1 MFKGKYDICPNEFVE
16 INLNDR
22 TRQGSG
28 KNILIPKVRKRK
40 GEDNFFYR
48 ASYLLNIIVN
58 KLSDSKE
65 DITKKNIAK
74 LYWKFF
80 IAKYDQQNSC
90 SWSVLCNCGN
100 CNPINTL

>member
-1 MFKGKYDICPNEFVE
+1 MFKGKYDICPDEFVE

-28 KNILIPKVRKRK
+28 KNIQIPKIRKRK
-40 GEDNFFYR
+40 GE
-48 ASYLLNIIVN
+48 ASYLLNFTVN
-58 KLSDSKE
+58 KLPDSKE
-65 DITKKNIAK
+65 DITKINIAK